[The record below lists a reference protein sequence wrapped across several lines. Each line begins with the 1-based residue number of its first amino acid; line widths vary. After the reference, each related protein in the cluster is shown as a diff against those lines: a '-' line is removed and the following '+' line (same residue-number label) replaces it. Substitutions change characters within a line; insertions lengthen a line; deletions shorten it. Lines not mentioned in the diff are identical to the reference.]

1 MAVLVSL
8 QELRGSWMGYK
19 GAAAL
24 EDTRNDPGEPG
35 GPSERACL
43 AEALQQPTSAVA
55 GEPRRANA
63 GKQCRGCSSVFFV
76 PTVGFQGFPSFPQ
89 LKEIGF
95 LNGYCFSEAVVI
107 ITPA

>member
-55 GEPRRANA
+55 GEPRRANSA
-63 GKQCRGCSSVFFV
+63 EAAALFSLFPLWASRGFHHSH
-76 PTVGFQGFPSFPQ
+76 
-89 LKEIGF
+89 
-95 LNGYCFSEAVVI
+95 N
-107 ITPA
+107 